1 MHNRLTKVISAI
13 CAGMYTFAQTA
24 QAQIFNGGGIQQGV
38 DAAGGITGVSGGSPR
53 EVIINII
60 ATALEFTALLAVVM
74 IIIAGFYLILSVGN
88 EEGKEKAKKIIYYTI
103 IGLLV
108 ILFSRMIV
116 SLITVW
122 LAGEI

>member
-13 CAGMYTFAQTA
+13 CTGMYTFAQTA
-24 QAQIFNGGGIQQGV
+24 HAQIFNGGGIQQGV